1 MIGLST
7 KCRPGNPSNI
17 FIYAMICKVGVN
29 LFHSKI
35 KKKARNSILRDVKSV
50 LLDSK
55 RPNKDFLSLFMTK
68 EFKSNEKR
76 NIFKF

>member
-1 MIGLST
+1 MIGLPT

-29 LFHSKI
+29 LFHYKI
-35 KKKARNSILRDVKSV
+35 KKTKNSILRDVKSV